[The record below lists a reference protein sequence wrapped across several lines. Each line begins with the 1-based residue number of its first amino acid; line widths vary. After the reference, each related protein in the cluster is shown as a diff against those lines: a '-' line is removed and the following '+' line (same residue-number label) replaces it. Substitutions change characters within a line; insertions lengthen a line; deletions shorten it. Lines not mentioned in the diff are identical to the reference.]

1 MQVDLT
7 VSDSGYLEKSDNL
20 RDDARVSMTAFTL
33 DHVLI
38 AIELDSMSRRLKS
51 TVVNDA
57 VDVDVAD
64 NDDDDALKAV
74 SMRAIACHF
83 AL

>member
-1 MQVDLT
+1 MHVDLT
-7 VSDSGYLEKSDNL
+7 RSPSGYLEKSDDL

-38 AIELDSMSRRLKS
+38 AIELDSISRRLKL
-51 TVVNDA
+51 TVNDA
-57 VDVDVAD
+57 VDVEAVDV
-64 NDDDDALKAV
+64 DDDVLKAA
-74 SMRAIACHF
+74 SMRAIACHL